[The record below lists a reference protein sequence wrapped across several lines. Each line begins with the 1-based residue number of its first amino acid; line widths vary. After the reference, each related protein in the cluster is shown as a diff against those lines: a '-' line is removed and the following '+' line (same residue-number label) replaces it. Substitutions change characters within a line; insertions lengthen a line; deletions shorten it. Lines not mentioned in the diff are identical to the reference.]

1 MLMGKIVQGKGDFLT
16 LYPDLKSKIDFDKT
30 DMNKLY
36 TYGKGSHE
44 NDIYWFCET
53 HKHDT
58 IMKSYNMSISHYL
71 RGQRCPY
78 CSTPPKR
85 ILPGFNDMKTLRPDM
100 AEEWDYERNG
110 IDCSLIFPNSNEP
123 KYWWKCKYGHHYES
137 TCNNRY
143 SAAIGCDVCAGRRV
157 LSGFNDLVTWCKM
170 HNRQDILDSWDYELN
185 DVTPQEV
192 FGQEKTHIYKWKC
205 DKGHHYE
212 RTCNARSRLY
222 SCPVCNCHELQSG
235 VNDFATLYPELLS
248 EWDYEKNSIS
258 PYDILPGANKTVHWK
273 CAMGHTWSTKL
284 HQRTRLFTGCK
295 KCDRQN
301 HTSFAEQSI
310 YYYLKQ
316 FFSDTENGNV
326 DAIGM
331 ELDIYIPSKSVAIE
345 YDGQAYH
352 SPNRKTDV
360 KKNQICKESGILLIR
375 IQETNDYL
383 YDDCICITRNKNRSK
398 SELTSVIKQVFTLL
412 GNDNADIDVVR
423 DESEILSLYMS
434 IKERNGLSAL
444 YPDLAKEWHPTKNGL
459 LTPDKVISGSMQ
471 SVWWLGKCGHE
482 WQSRVAHRSNGVGC
496 PYCNNSGTHV
506 LPGVNDLQTVCPD
519 IAKEWNYKRNQ
530 DLKNGFGEDISTPDK
545 VKCGSSQK
553 VWWKGTC
560 GHEWD
565 MPISDRT
572 GKKHAGCPY
581 CSNHR
586 LLVGFND
593 LASMYPEVAKEWH
606 PTKNGE
612 KTPDK
617 VLYGSGTKVWWLG
630 ECGHNWQDRIIDRTT
645 GNMGCPYCRPSNRRG
660 TLGVRV
666 MCIETGVIYN
676 NLGEAAK
683 DKHTHKASIVN
694 CCKGRQNQAGGYHWK
709 YI

>member
-1 MLMGKIVQGKGDFLT
+1 MGKIVQGKGDFLT

-192 FGQEKTHIYKWKC
+192 FGQENTHIYKWKC

-331 ELDIYIPSKSVAIE
+331 ELDIYIPSLKVAIE
-345 YDGQAYH
+345 YDGVRWHNSSA
-352 SPNRKTDV
+352 
-360 KKNQICKESGILLIR
+360 SG
-375 IQETNDYL
+375 
-383 YDDCICITRNKNRSK
+383 
-398 SELTSVIKQVFTLL
+398 
-412 GNDNADIDVVR
+412 A
-423 DESEILSLYMS
+423 
-434 IKERNGLSAL
+434 A
-444 YPDLAKEWHPTKNGL
+444 
-459 LTPDKVISGSMQ
+459 
-471 SVWWLGKCGHE
+471 
-482 WQSRVAHRSNGVGC
+482 
-496 PYCNNSGTHV
+496 
-506 LPGVNDLQTVCPD
+506 
-519 IAKEWNYKRNQ
+519 
-530 DLKNGFGEDISTPDK
+530 
-545 VKCGSSQK
+545 
-553 VWWKGTC
+553 
-560 GHEWD
+560 
-565 MPISDRT
+565 
-572 GKKHAGCPY
+572 
-581 CSNHR
+581 CS
-586 LLVGFND
+586 
-593 LASMYPEVAKEWH
+593 
-606 PTKNGE
+606 
-612 KTPDK
+612 
-617 VLYGSGTKVWWLG
+617 
-630 ECGHNWQDRIIDRTT
+630 
-645 GNMGCPYCRPSNRRG
+645 
-660 TLGVRV
+660 
-666 MCIETGVIYN
+666 
-676 NLGEAAK
+676 
-683 DKHTHKASIVN
+683 
-694 CCKGRQNQAGGYHWK
+694 
-709 YI
+709 

>member
-1 MLMGKIVQGKGDFLT
+1 MSKVIKGQNDF
-16 LYPDLKSKIDFDKT
+16 
-30 DMNKLY
+30 
-36 TYGKGSHE
+36 E
-44 NDIYWFCET
+44 
-53 HKHDT
+53 
-58 IMKSYNMSISHYL
+58 
-71 RGQRCPY
+71 
-78 CSTPPKR
+78 
-85 ILPGFNDMKTLRPDM
+85 
-100 AEEWDYERNG
+100 
-110 IDCSLIFPNSNEP
+110 
-123 KYWWKCKYGHHYES
+123 
-137 TCNNRY
+137 
-143 SAAIGCDVCAGRRV
+143 
-157 LSGFNDLVTWCKM
+157 TWCKQN
-170 HNRQDILDSWDYELN
+170 NREDML
-185 DVTPQEV
+185 
-192 FGQEKTHIYKWKC
+192 
-205 DKGHHYE
+205 
-212 RTCNARSRLY
+212 A
-222 SCPVCNCHELQSG
+222 
-235 VNDFATLYPELLS
+235 
-248 EWDYEKNSIS
+248 EWDYEKNYPVTPDAIGRGSPKKVWWICAKGHHFDSRLNSRIYQNCNCPYCSGQRLLVGFNDLQTTYPDIASEWHPTKNGDLKPTDVSIGS
-258 PYDILPGANKTVHWK
+258 NKKVWWLGKCGHEWCANIHPRKKGVGCPK
-273 CAMGHTWSTKL
+273 CKL
-284 HQRTRLFTGCK
+284 EL
-295 KCDRQN
+295 
-301 HTSFAEQSI
+301 HTSFSEQAI
-310 YYYLKQ
+310 YYYANKYYPD
-316 FFSDTENGNV
+316 SING
-326 DAIGM
+326 DKSAIGM